1 MRFTLRRRKRVADAV
16 GDLPRART
24 SPEQL
29 GHAGVEIQSFRGWHI
44 APNRVQDLTARYAT
58 PWNQHAAPGE
68 NSAAET
74 ANVLRAWQRSGTLVP
89 DREPAMY
96 VYQQTGPRGAQ
107 RGLLTAAHLDSRILP
122 HETVRPE
129 RVEGITNL
137 MRIGRC
143 NLDPLLLGYSGGR
156 RTTVTLSAVVREQR
170 PIVDVLASDG
180 QRHGLWRLDDRA
192 AQLEIASELRS
203 LSAFL
208 ADGHHRRLAAR
219 QYRRE
224 LYAAGYGP
232 GPWDSVS
239 ALLVDVRQSPLTLGP
254 VHRVLPYVDSRT
266 ALSRAARWF
275 HVAQLTGPITH
286 WVRALHESVPYGP
299 AYLVVTPREVFLL
312 TEPDPALREAAL
324 GHVAGPLRSMHA
336 TILDNA
342 VMRSLWDVDD
352 AEVDYEPS
360 ATRAVRQVREQ
371 GGVAV
376 LLAAPGQTEIH
387 RASSAGLQLP
397 HRTAAFGPKPHPA
410 MLLRTIER

>member
-1 MRFTLRRRKRVADAV
+1 MRFRLRRRNRQAADEI
-16 GDLPRART
+16 GDLPRARR
-24 SPEQL
+24 SSEQPS
-29 GHAGVEIQSFRGWHI
+29 HAGVEIGAFQAWHV

-68 NSAAET
+68 DGAVEA
-74 ANVLRAWQRSGTLVP
+74 ANVLRAWQRSGTITP

-107 RGLLTAAHLDSRILP
+107 RGLLTTAHLDSRILP
-122 HETVRPE
+122 HETVSPE

-156 RTTVTLSAVVREQR
+156 RTTVLLSTVVREQR
-170 PIVDVLASDG
+170 PVVDVLASDG
-180 QRHGLWRLDDRA
+180 QRHGLWRIDDREV
-192 AQLEIASELRS
+192 QSEITSEMRS
-203 LSAFL
+203 LSSFL

-239 ALLVDVRQSPLTLGP
+239 ALLVDVRQSPLKLGP
-254 VHRVLPYVDSRT
+254 VHRVLPHVDPRT

-275 HVAQLTGPITH
+275 HIAQLNGPVPH
-286 WVRALHESVPYGP
+286 WVRALQEATPFGP

-324 GHVAGPLRSMHA
+324 GHVPGPLRSMHV
-336 TILDNA
+336 TLLEHA
-342 VMRSLWDVDD
+342 VMRSLWDVAD
-352 AEVDYEPS
+352 AEVHHDPS

-387 RASSAGLQLP
+387 RASAAGLQLP
-397 HRTAAFGPKPHPA
+397 HQTASFGPKPHPA
-410 MLLRTIER
+410 MLLRTI